1 MYSDMTNPSKLT
13 TNKLFKGLDAP
24 ACLLK
29 ARAIAS
35 DAHGKL
41 DAAKGKYLEAV
52 GMVEGDSIFDP
63 DGTSRKVATQKAPC
77 GIVQAGM
84 VELKVTSYTA
94 IALCCKLVQ
103 VIDGLPVVVASK
115 NGKLPKGP
123 ESNAD
128 KMKLER
134 ALRVRVELVS
144 DIVASVSA
152 PHPWWGTSSPP
163 RRASETKSYARSKN
177 RRTTASSSS
186 SVSCDRRWVPSK
198 KK

>member
-94 IALCCKLVQ
+94 IALCCKKLVQ

-144 DIVASVSA
+144 DIVAFGLRAASVVGDLEPASA
-152 PHPWWGTSSPP
+152 SKRDEIIREIEKQKNHSVV
-163 RRASETKSYARSKN
+163 KFFCLMRSKVG
-177 RRTTASSSS
+177 T
-186 SVSCDRRWVPSK
+186 W
-198 KK
+198 

>member
-63 DGTSRKVATQKAPC
+63 DGTGLVREWDLTVEDGNRMILTPTSE
-77 GIVQAGM
+77 GIDQA
-84 VELKVTSYTA
+84 
-94 IALCCKLVQ
+94 
-103 VIDGLPVVVASK
+103 
-115 NGKLPKGP
+115 
-123 ESNAD
+123 
-128 KMKLER
+128 
-134 ALRVRVELVS
+134 VS
-144 DIVASVSA
+144 D
-152 PHPWWGTSSPP
+152 H
-163 RRASETKSYARSKN
+163 N
-177 RRTTASSSS
+177 RRCGSDQ
-186 SVSCDRRWVPSK
+186 VSFDITVG
-198 KK
+198 